1 MKNCSWI
8 HIRKGK
14 LTGRTLTASQI
25 VQEPNLDKIL
35 QSHIGFR
42 DLERLRTS
50 PDYIQGLRKNL
61 FAIIRQ
67 LGLSTFFI
75 TLTSAKRL
83 WTPLL
88 KVLYEMNTNAL
99 KLPDFSSLQSTRIA

>member
-1 MKNCSWI
+1 LDSHKKRQIN
-8 HIRKGK
+8 GK
-14 LTGRTLTASQI
+14 TLTTSQI

-50 PDYIQGLRKNL
+50 PDYIQGLRKKL
-61 FAIIRQ
+61 FAMIRQ
-67 LGLSTFFI
+67 LGPFTFFI
-75 TLTSAKRL
+75 TLTSAERL

-88 KVLYEMNTNAL
+88 KALYELNAYAL
-99 KLPDFSSLQSTRIA
+99 KLPDFSSLEGTHIA